1 MNEYKI
7 TFTLK
12 GEADTYSVHWVER
25 TETSA
30 RRAFLKNRKEMGTV
44 AEISDIELIR
54 DDACATKAQ
63 ERETLEA
70 IKKMVA
76 ELGPQSY
83 LATAF
88 EGCFE
93 DAEQNIDDDA
103 ACSMKARWEIA
114 ERKLQE
120 EKEAHEATKRSLE
133 SKLRAAQ
140 FGIEELVQKDD
151 ERKAALEK
159 MAARTLSPDDL
170 EDFHQL
176 LDDRITVYEEKAEKA
191 AQEIVKYAEDPTGK
205 EFNQAVADHRNYSKQ
220 AEYYRDVLGR
230 VVAAAHAGTCCLGE
244 VPA

>member
-12 GEADTYSVHWVER
+12 DQADTYSVNWVER
-25 TETSA
+25 TEAAA
-30 RRAFLKNRKEMGTV
+30 RRAFLKNRKEMGSA
-44 AEISDIELIR
+44 AEVSDIELIR

-93 DAEQNIDDDA
+93 DAEQNIEDDA
-103 ACSMKARWEIA
+103 AYSMKARLDIQAQRAIELGYEVDRLKDEI
-114 ERKLQE
+114 
-120 EKEAHEATKRSLE
+120 KRLE
-133 SKLRAAQ
+133 LDNRDLRAAVAKAK
-140 FGIEELVQKDD
+140 EEASKTITSLREQV
-151 ERKAALEK
+151 
-159 MAARTLSPDDL
+159 LSPDDL
-170 EDFHQL
+170 EDVRQL
-176 LDDRITVYEEKAEKA
+176 LEERITESEEKAEKA

-205 EFNQAVADHRNYSKQ
+205 EFAQAVADHRNHTKY
-220 AEYYRDVLGR
+220 AEYHRELLGR
-230 VVAAAHAGTCCLGE
+230 VVAA
-244 VPA
+244 